1 MSEQSLQQAER
12 HRQQGTPQ
20 EHEGT
25 GAAQQPGRHVDAG
38 DAGYQKSLKSRHVN
52 MIAIGGAIGTGL
64 FLGAGGRLA
73 DAGPSLAV
81 AYALC
86 GLFAFLVVRA
96 LGELVLHRPS
106 SGAFVSYAREFLG
119 EKGAFV
125 AGWMY
130 FLNWATTG
138 IADIT
143 AVATY
148 THYWGMFSDVPQWVI
163 ALIALA
169 VVLTVNLIS
178 VKIFGEL
185 EFWFAI
191 VKVGA
196 LVVFMLIGIFLL
208 VTQHPV
214 AGHSPGPSMITDHG
228 GIFPTGTLA
237 MLLVIQGVVFAYAS
251 VELVGVTAGETAEP
265 EKIMPRAINSIM
277 WRVGI
282 FYVGSVVLLAM
293 LLPWSAYSA
302 GESPFVTVLAN
313 VGVPAAGGVM
323 NLVVLTAA
331 MSSLNSGLYS
341 TGRILRSMAMSGS
354 APRFTGVMSRS
365 QVPYGGILLT
375 SGVCVLGVGLN
386 YVVPSEAFEIVLN
399 FAAIGIL
406 STWAMVMICHL
417 LFWRKTRD
425 GQLVRPGYRLPGS
438 PWTEIITLVFLAG
451 VLVLMWADGGAGRTT
466 VMSLPLIAAA
476 LVGGWF
482 LVRGRVG
489 TLQDA
494 AAARES
500 GSHPAAVP
508 TPRRPEDTNSTDSSN
523 STDST
528 ESTEN

>member
-1 MSEQSLQQAER
+1 MSEQSLRQEDRQQQQAG
-12 HRQQGTPQ
+12 HP
-20 EHEGT
+20 
-25 GAAQQPGRHVDAG
+25 AHVDAG
-38 DAGYQKSLKSRHVN
+38 DAGYSKSLKARHVN

-64 FLGAGGRLA
+64 FLGAGGRLK

-81 AYALC
+81 AYAVC
-86 GLFAFLVVRA
+86 GIFAFLVVRA

-138 IADIT
+138 VADIT

-148 THYWGMFSDVPQWVI
+148 THYWGMFTDIPQWVI

-191 VKVGA
+191 IKVGA
-196 LVVFMLIGIFLL
+196 LVVFMAIGIFLL
-208 VTQHPV
+208 VTREQV
-214 AGHSPGPSMITDHG
+214 AGTSTGPSLITDHG
-228 GIFPTGTLA
+228 GVFPHGVLP

-251 VELVGVTAGETAEP
+251 VELVGVAAGETENP
-265 EKIMPRAINSIM
+265 EKIMPKAINSIM
-277 WRVGI
+277 WRVGL
-282 FYVGSVVLLAM
+282 FYVGSVVLLSM
-293 LLPWSAYSA
+293 LLPSDSYS
-302 GESPFVTVLAN
+302 GDQSPFVTVLSKI
-313 VGVPAAGGVM
+313 GVPAAGGVM

-354 APRFTGVMSRS
+354 APKFTGAMSRT

-375 SGVCVLGVGLN
+375 AFFCVLGVGLN
-386 YVVPSEAFEIVLN
+386 YVVPDKAFEIVLN

-406 STWAMVMICHL
+406 STWAVIMLCHL
-417 LFWRKTRD
+417 LFWRRAQA
-425 GQLVRPGYRLPGS
+425 GQLTRPGYRLPGS
-438 PWTEIITLVFLAG
+438 PYTEIVTLGFLAS
-451 VLVLMWADGGAGRTT
+451 VLVLMWADGGPSRLT
-466 VMSLPLIAAA
+466 VMALPAILAA
-476 LVGGWF
+476 LVIGWF
-482 LVRGRVG
+482 ASRGRMK
-489 TLQDA
+489 D
-494 AAARES
+494 
-500 GSHPAAVP
+500 
-508 TPRRPEDTNSTDSSN
+508 PR
-523 STDST
+523 
-528 ESTEN
+528 

>member
-1 MSEQSLQQAER
+1 VSEQSLRKTEQQ
-12 HRQQGTPQ
+12 RQQELQQ
-20 EHEGT
+20 EGQDERQRRDGV
-25 GAAQQPGRHVDAG
+25 HVDAG
-38 DAGYQKSLKSRHVN
+38 DAGYSKSLKSRHVN

-73 DAGPSLAV
+73 SAGPSLAV

-86 GLFAFLVVRA
+86 GVFAFLVVRA
-96 LGELVLHRPS
+96 LGELVLYRPS

-130 FLNWATTG
+130 FMNWATTG

-148 THYWGMFSDVPQWVI
+148 THYWGMFTDVPQWVI

-196 LVVFMLIGIFLL
+196 LVLFMLIGIVLL
-208 VTQHPV
+208 VTQQPV
-214 AGHSPGPSMITDHG
+214 DGHTPGPSLIVDNG
-228 GIFPTGTLA
+228 GIFPAGTLP

-277 WRVGI
+277 WRVAL

-293 LLPWSAYSA
+293 LLPWNAYSA
-302 GESPFVTVLAN
+302 GESPFVTVLSN

-354 APRFTGVMSRS
+354 APRFTGVMNRN

-375 SGVCVLGVGLN
+375 SSFCVLGVGLN
-386 YVVPSEAFEIVLN
+386 FVVPSEAFEIVLN

-406 STWAMVMICHL
+406 STWAMIMVCHL
-417 LFWRKTRD
+417 LFWRKAEA
-425 GQLVRPGYRLPGS
+425 GQLRRPGYRLPGS
-438 PWTEIITLVFLAG
+438 PWTEIVTLVFLAS

-466 VMSLPLIAAA
+466 VLSLPVIGAA
-476 LVGGWF
+476 LVAGWF

-489 TLQDA
+489 A
-494 AAARES
+494 VRES
-500 GSHPAAVP
+500 AAHERHERQI
-508 TPRRPEDTNSTDSSN
+508 TQHNNTQHNNTD

-528 ESTEN
+528 ES